1 MKRQLPIKFA
11 LSLNLILFLVGCTA
25 TKRSK
30 ENVSIVNPPNV
41 TPAPSIVPQTSSSTQ
56 GAKDKE
62 LKEIFAKVKEIEENF
77 ISQNCTE
84 VLSKTKSLESFNKKL
99 NFSSFPA
106 MAQAGIYVC
115 DARAGLDNPTRV
127 QKAISALNG
136 LQLRYPVINE
146 AWLHNTLSD
155 FYFALG
161 DKPNALIEKKAARD
175 LILAQQLDI
184 SSLNA
189 QILQLNPSE
198 PGIQQNSTS
207 TTNTDPS
214 NLNLDQIASSA
225 TQMLNND
232 SPEQAIALIDNV
244 PNDQRNDSLKRIR
257 STAVNSLVMN
267 LRYKVRAL
275 FVRSTQQTGATRKET
290 LTQSEQ
296 ILKGIMKNYPEYSD
310 MTSVQN
316 NLKQIQRE
324 LAKP

>member
-1 MKRQLPIKFA
+1 LKRQLPIKFA

-25 TKRSK
+25 TKGSK
-30 ENVSIVNPPNV
+30 ENVSIVTPPKV
-41 TPAPSIVPQTSSSTQ
+41 TPTPSVVTQSNTKTQ
-56 GAKDKE
+56 GTKDKE
-62 LKEIFAKVKEIEENF
+62 LKEIFTKIKEIEENF

-84 VLSKTKSLESFNKKL
+84 VLSKAKSLEAFTKKINFN
-99 NFSSFPA
+99 SFPP

-127 QKAISALNG
+127 QKAISILNG

-146 AWLHNTLSD
+146 AWLHNTLAD

-198 PGIQQNSTS
+198 PSIKQNPNST
-207 TTNTDPS
+207 TTSDPS

-225 TQMLNND
+225 SQMLNND
-232 SPEQAIALIDNV
+232 SPEQAIALIDNI
-244 PNDQRNDSLKRIR
+244 PTDQRNDALKRIR
-257 STAVNSLVMN
+257 SDAVNTLVMN

-275 FVRSTQQTGATRKET
+275 FVRSTQQTGTARKET
-290 LTQSEQ
+290 LSQCEQ
-296 ILKGIMKNYPEYSD
+296 ILQGIMKNYPEYSD

-316 NLKQIQRE
+316 NLKQVQRE